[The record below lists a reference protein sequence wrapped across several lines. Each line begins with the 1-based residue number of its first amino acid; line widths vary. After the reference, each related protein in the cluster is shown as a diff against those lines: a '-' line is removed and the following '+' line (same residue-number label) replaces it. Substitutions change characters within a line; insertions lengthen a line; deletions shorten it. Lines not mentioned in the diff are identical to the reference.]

1 MSLPVPQQSAESRFR
16 VAVDIVID
24 RFEGGSVL
32 VHDDGGATR
41 YGIAQRYN
49 PDLDVEH
56 LTRDVAVQRY
66 RERYYDALR
75 CGEMT
80 PGIGFLVF
88 DTAVNPGPQRAAD
101 WLQDELRVERDGVVG
116 PETLDASRRAPVLE
130 LIAGLTQ
137 RRVLWYVDETRR
149 HPYKLKWLNGWLRR
163 AHRGAV
169 YATRISAGLPV

>member
-16 VAVDIVID
+16 IAVDIVID

-41 YGIAQRYN
+41 YGIAQRFN

-56 LTRDVAVQRY
+56 LTREAAVERY

-80 PGIGFLVF
+80 PGVGFLVF
-88 DTAVNPGPQRAAD
+88 DMAVNTGPVRAVD
-101 WLQDELRVERDGVVG
+101 MLQAELRVEQDGVVG
-116 PETLDASRRAPVLE
+116 PDTLDASRRAPVLE

-137 RRVLWYVDETRR
+137 RRVLWYVEECQRR
-149 HPYKLKWLNGWLRR
+149 PYKRKWLNGWLRR

-169 YATRISAGLPV
+169 YATRLSAGLPV